1 MKLYDFIEFMK
12 QFQFYIKN
20 IKFQLCNSSVYLKS
34 VSEILLEDIR
44 SIFFYW
50 FVRTLLARY
59 QKFQLSNL
67 RCLFVDFCIL
77 FQRYILS

>member
-12 QFQFYIKN
+12 QFQFYIEN

-44 SIFFYW
+44 SIFF
-50 FVRTLLARY
+50 LLV
-59 QKFQLSNL
+59 
-67 RCLFVDFCIL
+67 C
-77 FQRYILS
+77 